1 MSRQRR
7 LEIANETKEILHRK
21 EYSHPTRN
29 DETISIA
36 SDLNASCNGTRVL
49 NSKTT
54 NMWMNRNGMK
64 GDMSFPEITV
74 VNATTFAAARD
85 LIHQQRQ
92 TMNAESKNNS
102 TSITEPDV
110 CCLNFASAKHPGGG
124 FLKGSQAQEES
135 LARASGLYSCLL
147 QAPTYYQTNKR
158 RKKTEPYPAIY
169 ENLIIYSPNVP
180 VFRNDDDELLE
191 DPWKASI
198 ITAAAP
204 NRGAVIQNYI
214 RNKNKKE
221 KKMSDSEGTAIVVE
235 EEAFKKVEEIIQ
247 ETFGVR
253 IDMVLSTAMNYGHRT
268 LVLGAWGC
276 GVFQNDPQKVARL
289 FRTSLMKKCFQG
301 AFDKVCFAV
310 WDSSEGCTTFVDFH
324 KILVSNEKSDE
335 I

>member
-1 MSRQRR
+1 M
-7 LEIANETKEILHRK
+7 
-21 EYSHPTRN
+21 
-29 DETISIA
+29 
-36 SDLNASCNGTRVL
+36 
-49 NSKTT
+49 
-54 NMWMNRNGMK
+54 
-64 GDMSFPEITV
+64 
-74 VNATTFAAARD
+74 
-85 LIHQQRQ
+85 
-92 TMNAESKNNS
+92 
-102 TSITEPDV
+102 
-110 CCLNFASAKHPGGG
+110 
-124 FLKGSQAQEES
+124 
-135 LARASGLYSCLL
+135 
-147 QAPTYYQTNKR
+147 
-158 RKKTEPYPAIY
+158 
-169 ENLIIYSPNVP
+169 
-180 VFRNDDDELLE
+180 FRNDDDELLE

-221 KKMSDSEGTAIVVE
+221 KMSDSERTAIVVE

-324 KILVSNEKSDE
+324 KILVSNEKSYE
-335 I
+335 IY